1 MNNKLIIYILVI
13 LVLYFVLFIN
23 LCFNKNGI
31 NIRNAITDFIINI
44 VIFVYSLL
52 TYIYFFKDFTLNND
66 KNLDNIEILYN
77 IVMHYNKNFF
87 LDVIFMCLNIMILIY
102 SFNYKLNK
110 FSKLIIIL
118 LIIISNISILKYYFT
133 GEY

>member
-13 LVLYFVLFIN
+13 LVLYLVLFIN
-23 LCFNKNGI
+23 LYFNKNGI
-31 NIRNAITDFIINI
+31 NMRNAITDFIINI
-44 VIFVYSLL
+44 VISIYSLL
-52 TYIYFFKDFTLNND
+52 LYIYFFKDFTFNNNKD
-66 KNLDNIEILYN
+66 LDDIEILYN

-87 LDVIFMCLNIMILIY
+87 LDVIFMCLNIMILMY